1 MIDPVP
7 LVSFAVTSLI
17 IILVPGS
24 DVFLLLRVSVS
35 EGVVAGLRA
44 LAGIHLGNVIQAAMM
59 ISGIGLII
67 SRIPGALTALKL
79 VGAAYLLYLAV
90 SSLRAVLRPSNGPGE
105 TSDKQEAGAQRLSS
119 PFLQGLLAN
128 VTNPKVLI
136 FFVAFFPQFLGN
148 AGSVSIQ
155 LLVLSVIFISLAV
168 IWEGI
173 IVVGAGRLGRMMNSV
188 RFTKV
193 MDAACTT
200 AFTGL
205 AVALLVGVA

>member
-1 MIDPVP
+1 M
-7 LVSFAVTSLI
+7 I

>member
-35 EGVVAGLRA
+35 EGVAAGLRA

-67 SRIPGALTALKL
+67 SRVPGALTALKL

-90 SSLRAVLRPSNGPGE
+90 SSLRAVLRPSNGPAE
-105 TSDKQEAGAQRLSS
+105 TSDEQEAGAQRLSS

-148 AGSVSIQ
+148 AGSVSVQ